1 MTYRKSKQSPNYEK
15 SDLGVFILNCLNE
28 NKRKSGRT
36 NKPTTQKDLAI
47 FADMSEAKLS
57 RIINGKRAK
66 GNSVTFSID
75 DYTRIC
81 VGLGLDKE
89 KRKEF
94 LYVVSPQLGY
104 IDKHYENGC
113 PNVFDLNDEL
123 SEHGIPP
130 LETKSP
136 E

>member
-1 MTYRKSKQSPNYEK
+1 MKSKQSPSYKK

-28 NKRKSGRT
+28 NKKKSGGT
-36 NKPTTQKDLAI
+36 NKPTTQKELAI
-47 FADMSEAKLS
+47 LAGMSEARLS
-57 RIINGKRAK
+57 RIINGKRDR
-66 GNSVTFSID
+66 GNSVTLSID
-75 DYTRIC
+75 DYVQILA
-81 VGLGLDKE
+81 GLDLDKE
-89 KRKEF
+89 KRKEL
-94 LYVVSPQLGY
+94 LYVVSPQFEY
-104 IDKHYENGC
+104 IDRHYKNGC